1 MWEYTVGR
9 LQPGWGSNSALP
21 TQKCWQKNM
30 RERDR
35 NTVTYRE
42 LKKQAARNNS
52 AEWEVLESSEESFLF
67 DADLLSHLCSFPD
80 TLLFIS
86 ATLTAASQHIF
97 PYIDPHR
104 AHTHTLW
111 KTHLT
116 SHWPC
121 SVLLGLHISDLFNW
135 SHLLLCLWESSNGRE
150 VLLPYGSTGN
160 SKDAW
165 VVTNK
170 RRRLDLTCMWDE
182 VKPVIALV
190 NIWDGNVCG
199 RTPKE
204 NSALLIF
211 THQPLY

>member
-1 MWEYTVGR
+1 MI
-9 LQPGWGSNSALP
+9 
-21 TQKCWQKNM
+21 
-30 RERDR
+30 
-35 NTVTYRE
+35 
-42 LKKQAARNNS
+42 
-52 AEWEVLESSEESFLF
+52 
-67 DADLLSHLCSFPD
+67 LLSEKSLKVVKRAFCLMQTCCHICCFPD

-104 AHTHTLW
+104 GHTHTLW

-121 SVLLGLHISDLFNW
+121 SVLLSLHISDLFNW

-170 RRRLDLTCMWDE
+170 RRRLDLTCVWSE
-182 VKPVIALV
+182 VKPVIVLV
-190 NIWDGNVCG
+190 NIWDGNVWG

-211 THQPLY
+211 AHQPLY